1 MTNPY
6 RDLFRVPGTAN
17 FAVAGFLARLP
28 LPMTGIGI
36 ITMVSQLR
44 GSYGLAGGVAA
55 AFVFTYALAAPQISR
70 LVDRKGQGRVL
81 PLAGGASVSG
91 LLILVACS
99 YWRMPDWTLFAAAML
114 AGFMP
119 SMSAMARARW
129 TEIHSGQPLLKAAYS
144 LETVL
149 DEVSFIAGPPL
160 SVGLGVALFPQ
171 AGPLAAAVL
180 LAAGVALFTAQTAT
194 EPGVK
199 PVAPHPGKD
208 TAVLRNPVVLALT
221 LMMVAM
227 GGVVGSI
234 DIGSVAFADQQGRPA
249 AASLVL
255 SSYAI
260 GSCVAGL
267 LFGALRVAA
276 PHRHLLVLGGLAT
289 AVATVPLL
297 FAGNL
302 LALSLAVLVGGL
314 FFAPTMIVAMEV
326 IEQTVP
332 GAKLTEGL
340 TWLLAGLNTGTAL
353 GAALAGQVVDAFDVR
368 TGFFVAVGAGLA
380 ILMFAVLGSRLI
392 ASKPAGRQPEMQPD
406 VC

>member
-1 MTNPY
+1 MANPY
-6 RDLFRVPGTAN
+6 RDLFRAPGTAS

-55 AFVFTYALAAPQISR
+55 TFVFTYALAAPQISR

-81 PLAGGASVSG
+81 PAAAGASVSG
-91 LLILVACS
+91 LLILLACS
-99 YWRMPDWTLFAAAML
+99 YWRMPDWTLFAAAIL
-114 AGFMP
+114 SGFMP

-129 TEIHSGQPLLKAAYS
+129 TEIYSGQPQLKAAYS

-149 DEVSFIAGPPL
+149 DEMSFIAGPPL

-199 PVAPHPGKD
+199 PVAPLPGENS
-208 TAVLRNPVVLALT
+208 AVFRNPVVLALT

-249 AASLVL
+249 AASFVL
-255 SSYAI
+255 SSYAV
-260 GSCVAGL
+260 GSCAAGL
-267 LFGALRVAA
+267 LFGALRIDI

-289 AVATVPLL
+289 AAATVPLL
-297 FAGNL
+297 LAGNIM
-302 LALSLAVLVGGL
+302 ALSLAVLVGGL
-314 FFAPTMIVAMEV
+314 FFAPTMIVAMELV
-326 IEQTVP
+326 EQAVP

-353 GAALAGQVVDAFDVR
+353 GAALAGQIVDAFDVR
-368 TGFFVAVGAGLA
+368 AGFFVAVGAGLA
-380 ILMFAVLGSRLI
+380 ILMLAVLGSRLI
-392 ASKPAGRQPEMQPD
+392 ARRGGRGLPEMRPH